1 MTLFILCLL
10 ICSLFCSLL
19 WATDG
24 VCYGQIRTFKEAERG
39 FLLPSL
45 VRAFLVVSAVSYSL
59 RPHGLWPARVLCAW
73 DSPGKNTGVGIFPTQ
88 GLNSPLLPASPAWA
102 GRFFTPSDIW
112 DCRSVQLLSHVRLSA
127 TPWTAAHQA
136 SLSITNSQSLL
147 KLCPLS
153 R

>member
-24 VCYGQIRTFKEAERG
+24 VCYGQIRTFKEAEHG

-45 VRAFLVVSAVSYSL
+45 VRACLVVSAVSYSL

-73 DSPGKNTGVGIFPTQ
+73 DSPGKNTGVGIFPPEGWNQ
-88 GLNSPLLPASPAWA
+88 CFYISNIHRQILY
-102 GRFFTPSDIW
+102 
-112 DCRSVQLLSHVRLSA
+112 C
-127 TPWTAAHQA
+127 
-136 SLSITNSQSLL
+136 
-147 KLCPLS
+147 
-153 R
+153 